1 MRKYLKYNDYLA
13 CYEWIEEDKEY
24 HGRILGVK
32 PIIGLYG
39 ESKEA
44 IIEDLKQAIKEYE
57 EDFIKQ
63 NIKPIN

>member
-13 CYEWIEEDKEY
+13 WYEWIEEDKEY

-32 PIIGLYG
+32 LVIGLYG
-39 ESKEA
+39 KNKET
-44 IIEDLKQAIKEYE
+44 IIEDFKQAIKEYE

-63 NIKPIN
+63 NTEPIN